1 MRIGTSALGFA
12 LMLTMASG
20 APAAAELLK
29 VSVPQRG
36 QWDTSVTELGMRAGI
51 FKARGLDIEVLYTQG
66 GPESHQA
73 VISGSMDLACGGGIE
88 SAVGAYSRGAPLRI
102 IGSEMIGSP
111 DTYWYVVARSPIKS
125 LRDAVGKTISYSQNG
140 SSSHAALLS
149 LIDQY
154 RVDAK
159 PVATGGHPATLTMT
173 MTGQI
178 DIGRG
183 AAPFGLDLADKGEI
197 RIIARG
203 SEIRARA
210 NQTVRICVANLETLA
225 KKDVL
230 ARYMQGYRDTLDWM
244 YSSDDAL
251 KIYEEFSRIPVR
263 LMKRARDEYFPKPT
277 MWPDEVKGLD
287 LVLQDAIK
295 NRFITAP
302 LSPEQVR
309 EMVQVP
315 KPLK

>member
-1 MRIGTSALGFA
+1 
-12 LMLTMASG
+12 
-20 APAAAELLK
+20 LK

-111 DTYWYVVARSPIKS
+111 DTYWYVAARSPIKS
-125 LRDAVGKTISYSQNG
+125 IRDAAGKTISYSQNG

-154 RVDAK
+154 RVD
-159 PVATGGHPATLTMT
+159 
-173 MTGQI
+173 GQI

-183 AAPFGLDLADKGEI
+183 AAPFGLDLAEKGEI

-230 ARYMQGYRDTLDWM
+230 ARYLQGYRDTLDWM

-315 KPLK
+315 KARHLSAPRPAT